1 MQTIDIP
8 PGHHI
13 GSAAERLVRAAPARA
28 IFNDLEI
35 VAQPGDTADAIVHR
49 YHEAHEERR
58 ARKSASEDRL
68 TIAERVVSD
77 LWTLIGMASAGYRDG
92 EAAEWSMIHNQVAE
106 MVRRMRVGAKR

>member
-13 GSAAERLVRAAPARA
+13 GVAAERLVRAAPARA

-35 VAQPGDTADAIVHR
+35 VAQPGDTVDVIVHR

-58 ARKSASEDRL
+58 ARKAASEDRL
-68 TIAERVVSD
+68 TIAKRVVAD
-77 LWTLIGMASAGYRDG
+77 LSTLIGMASAGYRDG
-92 EAAEWSMIHNQVAE
+92 EAAAWSMIHNQAE
-106 MVRRMRVGAKR
+106 TMLRKMGGGR

>member
-13 GSAAERLVRAAPARA
+13 GAAAERLVRAAPARA

-35 VAQPGDTADAIVHR
+35 VAQPGDTADEIVRR
-49 YHEAHEERR
+49 YNEAHEERR
-58 ARKSASEDRL
+58 ACKAASEDRL
-68 TIAERVVSD
+68 TIAERVEAD
-77 LWTLIGMASAGYRDG
+77 LSTLIGMASAGYRDG
-92 EAAEWSMIHNQVAE
+92 EAAAWSMIHNQVAE